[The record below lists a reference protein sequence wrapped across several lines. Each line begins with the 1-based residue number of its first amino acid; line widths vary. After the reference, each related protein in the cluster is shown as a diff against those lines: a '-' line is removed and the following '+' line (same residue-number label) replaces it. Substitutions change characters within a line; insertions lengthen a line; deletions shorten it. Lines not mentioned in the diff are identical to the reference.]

1 MDSFPLMNWVK
12 SWTTLRQFER
22 LTVSPL
28 VIHLNTVREHCNL
41 FDLQNIIILVQIIQ
55 ILVGFSWDVLSF
67 SNPLPPLPALLVCT
81 VFSV

>member
-41 FDLQNIIILVQIIQ
+41 FDLQNIIIKLGIKGGSQTRKMCP
-55 ILVGFSWDVLSF
+55 SHVL
-67 SNPLPPLPALLVCT
+67 LIKI
-81 VFSV
+81 